1 MDRTTE
7 RAWWLSVQERRERR
21 SRLRKR
27 AALATAFAT
36 SLAVVALVASFGAR
50 HFAPPTPVVQESAGA
65 LRIEGSDWGESKN
78 ADGEPRSVELTDG
91 SRIVL
96 DPGARVQPLENTGRS
111 VVVLLRHGRAVFDVK
126 PGGPRK
132 WSIEAGLA
140 TVEVVGTRFA
150 VTRAPDRVTVEVEHG
165 VVLVRGDRVAN
176 RVQRLVAGERLE
188 IPAQEVRALPS
199 AAPAEVV
206 ERPAAPSAPPSAS
219 PSATPSKPL
228 HADDSDHRA
237 DAVDWHDL
245 AHRGDYAGAYAQLGA
260 KGLADRARTADVEQ
274 VLALADVA
282 RFSGHPADAV
292 APLRRVM
299 SEYAHDPRA
308 ALAAFTLGR
317 LELHQ
322 LGDPAAAAQAFE
334 RSIALHLS
342 DALLEDAYIRLIE
355 ARAKS
360 GDRHA
365 AHEAWAAYHERF
377 PNSTRRLDADQWRR

>member
-1 MDRTTE
+1 MRSEMDRPTE
-7 RAWWLSVQERRERR
+7 RAWWRGVQERRERR
-21 SRLRKR
+21 SRARKR
-27 AALATAFAT
+27 SAWMAAF
-36 SLAVVALVASFGAR
+36 VASVAAAVLAFSFESR
-50 HFAPPTPVVQESAGA
+50 RLAPAPAAPVAGA
-65 LRIEGSDWGESKN
+65 LRIEGSDWGESGN
-78 ADGEPRSVELTDG
+78 PDGEPRSVQLTDG

-96 DPGARVQPLENTGRS
+96 APGARVQPLENSGRS
-111 VVVLLRHGRAVFDVK
+111 VVVLLREGRAVFDVK

-140 TVEVVGTRFA
+140 TVEVVGTRFT
-150 VTRAPDRVTVEVEHG
+150 VTRASDRVIVEVEHG
-165 VVLVRGDRVAN
+165 VVVVRSERVAN
-176 RVQRLVAGERLE
+176 HVQRLVAGERLE
-188 IPAQEVRALPS
+188 I
-199 AAPAEVV
+199 AAPEAPLVPPAAQTAVERV
-206 ERPAAPSAPPSAS
+206 ERPAAQAPAQ
-219 PSATPSKPL
+219 KPT
-228 HADDSDHRA
+228 RA
-237 DAVDWHDL
+237 EEAPDWNDL

-260 KGLADRARTADVEQ
+260 DGFAERARTADVEQ

-299 SEYAHDPRA
+299 SQYASDPRA

-317 LELHQ
+317 LELDQ
-322 LGDPAAAAQAFE
+322 LGNPAAAAQAFE

-355 ARAKS
+355 ARARS